1 MRLFNLKS
9 TFGSSTN
16 KLVLNMLFIILIF
29 SSMSVSSDSFRLDG
43 RQEES
48 LLPMSLTVFGV
59 LMSLL
64 YGFYYKQCQ
73 GYPTVNYHS
82 Q

>member
-1 MRLFNLKS
+1 
-9 TFGSSTN
+9 
-16 KLVLNMLFIILIF
+16 MLFIILIF
-29 SSMSVSSDSFRLDG
+29 SSMSVSLDSFRLDE

-48 LLPMSLTVFGV
+48 MLPMSLTVFGV

>member
-16 KLVLNMLFIILIF
+16 KLVHNMLFIILIF

-64 YGFYYKQCQ
+64 
-73 GYPTVNYHS
+73 
-82 Q
+82 

>member
-16 KLVLNMLFIILIF
+16 KLVHNMLFIVLIF
-29 SSMSVSSDSFRLDG
+29 SSMSMSSDSFRLDG
-43 RQEES
+43 MQEES
-48 LLPMSLTVFGV
+48 LLPMFVTVFGV

-64 YGFYYKQCQ
+64 
-73 GYPTVNYHS
+73 
-82 Q
+82 

>member
-29 SSMSVSSDSFRLDG
+29 SSMSVSSDLFRLDG

-48 LLPMSLTVFGV
+48 LLPMSVTVFGV

-64 YGFYYKQCQ
+64 
-73 GYPTVNYHS
+73 
-82 Q
+82 

>member
-1 MRLFNLKS
+1 MRLFNRKS

-29 SSMSVSSDSFRLDG
+29 SSMSVSLDSFRLDE

-48 LLPMSLTVFGV
+48 MLPMSLTVFGV

>member
-1 MRLFNLKS
+1 MRLLNLKS

>member
-9 TFGSSTN
+9 TLGSSTN

>member
-16 KLVLNMLFIILIF
+16 KLVLNMLFINLIF
-29 SSMSVSSDSFRLDG
+29 SSMSVSSDLFRLDG

-48 LLPMSLTVFGV
+48 LLPMSVTVFGV

-64 YGFYYKQCQ
+64 
-73 GYPTVNYHS
+73 
-82 Q
+82 